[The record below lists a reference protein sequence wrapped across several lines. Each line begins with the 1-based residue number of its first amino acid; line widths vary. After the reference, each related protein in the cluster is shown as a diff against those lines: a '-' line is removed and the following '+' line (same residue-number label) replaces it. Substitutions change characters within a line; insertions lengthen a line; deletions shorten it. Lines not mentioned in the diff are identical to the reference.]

1 MANKKLTEEQL
12 KALNELQQKN
22 QMLITELGQISL
34 AEINLETR
42 REAAE
47 KFLGELRTAEQNL
60 AKQLEDTYGAGTI
73 DLNKGEFIPNPAQA
87 EEGVTLEQ

>member
-60 AKQLEDTYGAGTI
+60 AKQLEDAYGAGTI
-73 DLNKGEFIPNPAQA
+73 DLNKGEFIPNPPQA

>member
-47 KFLGELRTAEQNL
+47 KFLGELRTAEQTL
-60 AKQLEDTYGAGTI
+60 AKELEDAYGAGTI
-73 DLNKGEFIPNPAQA
+73 DLNKGEFIPNPPQA